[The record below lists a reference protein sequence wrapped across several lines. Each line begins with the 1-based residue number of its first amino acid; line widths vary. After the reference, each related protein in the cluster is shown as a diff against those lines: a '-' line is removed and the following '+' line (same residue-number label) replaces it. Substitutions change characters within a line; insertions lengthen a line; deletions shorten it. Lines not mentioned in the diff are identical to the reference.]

1 MTHVLSENF
10 KHLLPL
16 LPLDFLIHDF
26 LSDTVFL
33 ADSKII
39 NVRIPGAQRSVLER
53 IISEG
58 PIGLVNPS
66 KYYTECKEAGLR
78 PCFLESFSHTIVPS
92 QVSVLTNA
100 YFMIYPIF
108 WTLVLFKF
116 TDSTKKLHSHYII
129 RK

>member
-1 MTHVLSENF
+1 MEHFYCRHVSVDCFVKSKSRPFSDPAGILKIF
-10 KHLLPL
+10 FAFVIPVVPL
-16 LPLDFLIHDF
+16 IRGLFF
-26 LSDTVFL
+26 SDTIFL

-78 PCFLESFSHTIVPS
+78 PCFLDSLSHTIVPS
-92 QVSVLTNA
+92 QVSTVFPVFIL
-100 YFMIYPIF
+100 
-108 WTLVLFKF
+108 
-116 TDSTKKLHSHYII
+116 
-129 RK
+129 